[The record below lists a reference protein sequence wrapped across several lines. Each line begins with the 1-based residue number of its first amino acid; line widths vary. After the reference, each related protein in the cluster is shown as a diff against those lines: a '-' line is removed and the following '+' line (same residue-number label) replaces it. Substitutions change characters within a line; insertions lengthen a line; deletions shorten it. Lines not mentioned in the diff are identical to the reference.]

1 MKADTDQE
9 LKAID
14 RWKQDASWKKLVL
27 VFRLSIFTV
36 VKKTGFEQKNA
47 WSRFALILFK
57 LHKIWEADSQEKP
70 KNCCHQ
76 TSYFKAKMPFNLI
89 SAGTWLGEL
98 TALPR
103 PPSLI

>member
-14 RWKQDASWKKLVL
+14 RWKQDAWWKKLVS
-27 VFRLSIFTV
+27 VFRLSVFTV

-76 TSYFKAKMPFNLI
+76 TSYFDFGWDL
-89 SAGTWLGEL
+89 AGGAYSTPE
-98 TALPR
+98 TP
-103 PPSLI
+103 